1 MALKDKLMQDLKAAM
16 KSKNKTEKLV
26 ITMIR
31 AAVKQYEVDTREDA
45 DDQKVLELINKE
57 YKKIKDSIV
66 EFKKAERLDLVE
78 EAEGEVEVIL
88 KYLPKQLTE
97 EEVRVIVSETIAEV
111 DAQGKQ
117 DMGKVMGALMPKV
130 KGLADGKLVS
140 SIVKELL

>member
-1 MALKDKLMQDLKAAM
+1 MSLKDKLMQDLKAAM
-16 KSKNKTEKLV
+16 KSKNKTEKMV

-57 YKKIKDSIV
+57 YKKLKDSIV

-111 DAQGKQ
+111 GAQGKQ

-140 SIVKELL
+140 SVVKELL